1 MPLIGRFHP
10 NLEEN
15 VEEEYVETEDKEA
28 AESSSG
34 ETNNDD
40 QTIKNDTIQYE
51 KEETEESMYIFIPN
65 SLNIAL
71 AIGHRYLGVQKSLQ

>member
-65 SLNIAL
+65 SLNVAL

>member
-28 AESSSG
+28 AESGSG

-65 SLNIAL
+65 SFNVAL

>member
-28 AESSSG
+28 AESGSG
-34 ETNNDD
+34 ETNNGD

-51 KEETEESMYIFIPN
+51 KEETEESMCAFIPN
-65 SLNIAL
+65 STMVAQ
-71 AIGHRYLGVQKSLQ
+71 AIGHRYFGLRKSLQ